1 MKSMLKKILK
11 WLDEQVENI
20 LIFPMYFLMMA
31 IMAIGVVQR
40 FIFKTAWHWAVYVC
54 IGLFV
59 WFSWLGCSWNVKER
73 AHLRL
78 AAFRNKMPR
87 GVQLGLLMLDYTLW
101 IAFGIIA
108 SYYSVIQILRL
119 QEVGAMMYGTE
130 TIPQWVTPACIPV
143 SFTVLLFRVIQCAV
157 QDIKDYI
164 RNEPLKLN
172 PTTTI
177 D

>member
-1 MKSMLKKILK
+1 MAKKILHF
-11 WLDEQVENI
+11 LNQNIENA

-40 FIFKTAWHWAVYVC
+40 FVFKTAFHWAVYVC

-87 GVQLGLLMLDYTLW
+87 NVQLGLLMLDYFLW

-108 SYYSVIQILRL
+108 SYYSVIQIIRL
-119 QEVGAMMYGTE
+119 HEVGALMYGTE
-130 TIPQWVTPACIPV
+130 TIPKWVVPACIPA
-143 SFTVLLFRVIQCAV
+143 SFTVLFFRVIQCAA
-157 QDIKDYI
+157 QDIRDFK
-164 RNEPLKLN
+164 NNKPLKLN
-172 PTTTI
+172 PTATI

>member
-1 MKSMLKKILK
+1 MAKKILG
-11 WLDEQVENI
+11 WLDQNVENVM
-20 LIFPMYFLMMA
+20 IFPMYFLMMS

-40 FIFKTAWHWAVYVC
+40 FVFKTAWHWAVYFC

-78 AAFRNKMPR
+78 AALRNKMPR
-87 GVQLGLLMLDYTLW
+87 GIQLGLLMLDYVLW

-108 SYYSVIQILRL
+108 SYFSVTQIIRL
-119 QEVGAMMYGTE
+119 QEVGALMYGTE
-130 TIPQWVTPACIPV
+130 TIPKWIVPLCIPV
-143 SFTVLLFRVIQCAV
+143 SFAILFIRVIQCAV
-157 QDIKDYI
+157 QDIRDYI
-164 RNEPLKLN
+164 RNEPLKMN
-172 PTTTI
+172 PTTTV

>member
-1 MKSMLKKILK
+1 MAKKILHF
-11 WLDEQVENI
+11 LNQNIENA
-20 LIFPMYFLMMA
+20 LIFPMYFFMMA

-40 FIFKTAWHWAVYVC
+40 FVFKTAFHWAVYVC

-87 GVQLGLLMLDYTLW
+87 GVQLGLLMLDYFLW

-108 SYYSVIQILRL
+108 SYYSVIQIIRL
-119 QEVGAMMYGTE
+119 HEVGALMYGTE
-130 TIPQWVTPACIPV
+130 TIPKWVVPACIPA
-143 SFTVLLFRVIQCAV
+143 SFTVLFFRVIQCVA
-157 QDIKDYI
+157 QDIRDFK
-164 RNEPLKLN
+164 NNKPLKLN
-172 PTTTI
+172 PTATI